1 MKKVLK
7 NLKTLLNYVFFLNK
21 NLKKIFKNNY
31 FYASNCNK
39 SKSGNLGY
47 AYLHVLINIHVVVFL
62 QYLFF

>member
-7 NLKTLLNYVFFLNK
+7 NLKTLLIPVFFLNK
-21 NLKKIFKNNY
+21 NFKNNY

-47 AYLHVLINIHVVVFL
+47 AYLHVLINIHKKVVFL